1 VDSDVPVRRFTTAVI
16 VVSVVVLVGTAALVV
31 SPSLREFVGVGP
43 QVEPPAYLVGERVD
57 VASSLYASS
66 PRTLLLF
73 ARSNCAACQRS
84 ETFHHAAIGT
94 AQQAH
99 MAVALLTPT
108 ADLAEEAAYA
118 ERLGLTRD
126 QVHHIEPGSIKLRTV
141 PTLMLVDTD
150 GRVHDVWFGV
160 ADSATETAILARLSA
175 PGFGVHP

>member
-1 VDSDVPVRRFTTAVI
+1 VPVRRFTTAVI

-43 QVEPPAYLVGERVD
+43 QVEPPAYRVGDRVD

-73 ARSNCAACQRS
+73 ARSSCAACQRS
-84 ETFHHAAIGT
+84 EPFHQAAIAA

-108 ADLAEEAAYA
+108 TDLEAEATYAA
-118 ERLGLTRD
+118 RLGLTRD
-126 QVHHIEPGSIKLRTV
+126 QVHHITPGSIRLRTV
-141 PTLMLVDTD
+141 PTLMLVDSD
-150 GRVHDVWFGV
+150 GRIHDVWFDV
-160 ADSATETAILARLSA
+160 ADAATETAILARLSDA
-175 PGFGVHP
+175 QNGDHP